1 MPHIFISY
9 RREDSAGQAG
19 RLSDWLCAAFGASHV
34 FMDVDDIPLGENF
47 PATLRRN
54 VEAADVALVLIGPRW
69 LAAADEQGRRRL
81 DSEGDFVRREVA
93 EALAS
98 GKRVVPVLLND
109 TPMPAERDLPEPLR
123 ALALCQAFELTD
135 ARFDRDVATLI
146 EDLGGRPPS
155 RLSGQAMTG
164 PVRRIWL
171 LLAAGVVVA
180 GLAGWWLWPRA
191 AVTPVPPPP
200 AVVSVDVTG
209 SWEGDVY
216 YEWDKRTVREPF
228 TFRFVGGQLV
238 GSAGFLGYAR
248 GIVSGEVKGQTI
260 AFETR
265 SQATLNDKPIE
276 YEHRY
281 RGDIAGD
288 EIRMVMQTTGPYQS
302 GVPREFVLRRVK
314 PGEAA
319 SPPAK

>member
-1 MPHIFISY
+1 MFEMFLNPWAMAAGTLLISSPIIIHLINRMRY
-9 RREDSAGQAG
+9 KRIRWAAMEFLLKSQKKNRRRVIIEQII
-19 RLSDWLCAAFGASHV
+19 LL
-34 FMDVDDIPLGENF
+34 L
-47 PATLRRN
+47 LRIL
-54 VEAADVALVLIGPRW
+54 LVLLAGFLLARFIGAVTGSQQSTRH
-69 LAAADEQGRRRL
+69 
-81 DSEGDFVRREVA
+81 V
-93 EALAS
+93 
-98 GKRVVPVLLND
+98 VLLND

-164 PVRRIWL
+164 PVRLIWL
-171 LLAAGVVVA
+171 LLDAGVVVA

-200 AVVSVDVTG
+200 AVVNVDVTG

-276 YEHRY
+276 YVHRY

-314 PGEAA
+314 PGEDK
-319 SPPAK
+319 SPPAKPSP